1 MAKRPIHKASNKL
14 IDLFKVIIQW
24 FIGLRSSDYMMI
36 IGFVGIYIAYKTF
49 QADTNKKIDTNHI
62 ETKAIVSTVSDKS
75 DKTHSNGDTI
85 KMEVRALKK
94 EVDSLLQKK

>member
-1 MAKRPIHKASNKL
+1 MFSGAQLTTIILGLLSLATIFIQNQIHH
-14 IDLFKVIIQW
+14 
-24 FIGLRSSDYMMI
+24 G
-36 IGFVGIYIAYKTF
+36 
-49 QADTNKKIDTNHI
+49 DTNNNINTSHS